1 MNRNALHPLRLLP
14 ALGASSRDRLNALEP
29 AIEQWFAEDF
39 RSHDDPPVHF
49 ELDLPSR
56 VRGPRREPVE
66 EAVTWTIV
74 PDSVRSIPD
83 LEQ

>member
-14 ALGASSRDRLNALEP
+14 ALGASPRQRASALEP

-39 RSHDDPPVHF
+39 RSHDDPPVQF
-49 ELDLPSR
+49 EIDVPSR
-56 VRGPRREPVE
+56 VHPARRQAVE
-66 EAVTWTIV
+66 EAVSWTIV
-74 PDSVRSIPD
+74 PDSGRSIPD